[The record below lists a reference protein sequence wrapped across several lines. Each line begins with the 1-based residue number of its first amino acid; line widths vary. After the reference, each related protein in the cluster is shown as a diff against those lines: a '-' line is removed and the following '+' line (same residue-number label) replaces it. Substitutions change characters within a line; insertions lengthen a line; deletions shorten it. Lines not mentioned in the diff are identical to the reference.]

1 MIAPHTITHRIAT
14 LLAVCLT
21 AVLFAGCAGYR
32 LGPTNG
38 MPAQSR
44 SVQVNFFENKTYE
57 PRLSEYVNSSL
68 RKKLQQ
74 DGTYRLETGKD
85 EGDVIVTGTIID
97 YQRSAVAYQPSDII
111 TVRDYVVFI
120 IVQARAHERLTGK
133 VLFDRT
139 FSGRT
144 TIRVGNDM
152 ASAERQA
159 APLLADDLAQKI
171 SGALVDGTW

>member
-1 MIAPHTITHRIAT
+1 MIVPHSITPRIVTA
-14 LLAVCLT
+14 LMACLA
-21 AVLFAGCAGYR
+21 AVFFTGCAGYR

-44 SVQVNFFENKTYE
+44 SVQVNFFDNKTYE
-57 PRLSEYVNSSL
+57 PRLSEYVNSAL

-74 DGTYRLETGKD
+74 DGTYRLDTGTD
-85 EGDVIVTGTIID
+85 EGDVIVTGTIMD
-97 YQRSAVAYQPSDII
+97 YQRSAVAFQPSDII
-111 TVRDYVVFI
+111 TVRDYIVFI
-120 IVQARAHERLTGK
+120 IVQAKAHERLTGK

-159 APLLADDLAQKI
+159 APLLAEDLAQKI